1 MSTQR
6 PQPLLRLDSVLGIL
20 QIEEALDGCQPVVP
34 EFQSVPADSPRI
46 DEGEVRREDRKLVI
60 QQPCIEE
67 GNVVVAAVVS
77 QPHVSGQHPFGDVP
91 EKSLLSLDQIIGFIH
106 IVEDVENLNMA
117 FSNDLGAEG

>member
-6 PQPLLRLDSVLGIL
+6 PQPLFRLDSVLGIL
-20 QIEEALDGCQPVVP
+20 QVEEALDGCQPVVP
-34 EFQSVPADSPRI
+34 EFQSVPADPPRI
-46 DEGEVRREDRKLVI
+46 NKGEVRRKDRKLMI

-67 GNVVVAAVVS
+67 GDVVVAAVVS
-77 QPHVSGQHPFGDVP
+77 QPHVSGQHPFSDVP